1 MQLKIRPFDETGKA
15 EIKRIRGEIIEGKF
29 IFTLDAA
36 SYEIPAFEILE
47 DRRGLYA
54 IVDEGVIDLGFEY
67 YIKIQAEYDVN
78 EGQEGP
84 PGCAISFEKRSDSI
98 KLKEVLID
106 QKIDIDNVNLLNRTS
121 RNFMTVHFSPSG
133 IKNGT
138 SYPLSMDKEQNVIS
152 N

>member
-54 IVDEGVIDLGFEY
+54 IVDEGV
-67 YIKIQAEYDVN
+67 
-78 EGQEGP
+78 
-84 PGCAISFEKRSDSI
+84 
-98 KLKEVLID
+98 
-106 QKIDIDNVNLLNRTS
+106 
-121 RNFMTVHFSPSG
+121 
-133 IKNGT
+133 
-138 SYPLSMDKEQNVIS
+138 MD
-152 N
+152 